1 MAIKVKA
8 VRGMQDLLPE
18 KKAAFRFVEDQV
30 RNIVGQYGYLEVGLP
45 VIESTQLFSRLV
57 GESTDIVEKEMYS
70 FADRNGESLT
80 LRPEG
85 TAGLVRLANENGLIF
100 NQVQRFWYAGPM
112 FRYERPQKGRYR
124 QFEQIGVECLGME
137 GPDIDAEI
145 LLMSARIWEALEI
158 EKEVTLELNSL
169 GNLTSR
175 QHYKDALVSYLH
187 DYKSDLDEDSL
198 RRLSS
203 NPMRILDSKVP
214 ATQRLLSDAPELLD
228 FLDEDSHRHFQGLC
242 EILEQAGLQYRVNP
256 RIVRGLDYYN
266 RTVFEW
272 VTDTLGSQGTVCG
285 GGRYDGLVEQ
295 LGGKSSASVGF
306 AMGLDRLVLMVE
318 ASRATTGSVELY
330 VVSVGEQERAKA
342 LVLGERIRKDLGITT
357 LVHSGS
363 SKLKAQMK
371 KADASGARAA
381 LIIGGEELA
390 SGEITVRLLRSEG
403 SQERIKEAQ
412 LVAYLRKVFDRE

>member
-30 RNIVGQYGYLEVGLP
+30 RNIVGQYGYREVGLP

-145 LLMSARIWEALEI
+145 LLMSARIWEALGI
-158 EKEVTLELNSL
+158 EKDVTLELNSL
-169 GNLTSR
+169 GDVSSR
-175 QHYKDALVSYLH
+175 QRYKDALVNYLN

-214 ATQRLLSDAPELLD
+214 ATQQLLSGAPELLD
-228 FLDEDSHRHFQGLC
+228 FLDEDSQRHFQGLC
-242 EILEQAGLQYRVNP
+242 EILEQAGLQYCVNP

-318 ASRATTGSVELY
+318 GSRAKTDSVELY
-330 VVSVGEQERAKA
+330 VVSIGDQERIKA
-342 LVLGERIRKDLGITT
+342 LVLAERIRKELGITT

-371 KADASGARAA
+371 KADASGAKAA
-381 LIIGGEELA
+381 LIIGEQELT

-403 SQERIKEAQ
+403 SQERIKEVQ

>member
-403 SQERIKEAQ
+403 SQERKGSAVGGLSAQ
-412 LVAYLRKVFDRE
+412 GF